1 MKEVLLKE
9 TVEHLGHRGEVVR
22 VADGYARNFL
32 LPRKLALPV
41 TASNQ
46 RQIEREQEK
55 AAVLEAEEQGAA
67 EAVAKRIGGLECVVV
82 RRVGETEALYGS
94 VTSADIAEFLG
105 SHKLDVDKRKIQLS
119 DPIKTLGEASVPIK
133 LHRGVT
139 AFLKV
144 RVVKQAEE
152 GDDTEAGTS
161 AGAGDTGRDP
171 TPSAS

>member
-1 MKEVLLKE
+1 M
-9 TVEHLGHRGEVVR
+9 
-22 VADGYARNFL
+22 
-32 LPRKLALPV
+32 
-41 TASNQ
+41 
-46 RQIEREQEK
+46 
-55 AAVLEAEEQGAA
+55 LEAEEQGAA